1 MKKKVTIHDL
11 ARILNIDS
19 STVSRALNDSSRVGV
34 ITKKKVLDLA
44 KELGYQRNL
53 LASNLR
59 TNKTMTIGVVV
70 PFISRHF
77 FSEAIDGIEQAA
89 ADKNYRVII
98 AQSNDDFEKE
108 KHIIEGMFMSRIDGL
123 LLSPTLGT
131 PSGEHLNIFL
141 DNEIPVVLF
150 DRYYENARINKVI
163 IEDRNAA
170 FTITEHLIKN
180 GFKNLIHLTGNQD
193 AVIYKKRLQGFKEA
207 ITKYNLPFKEEM
219 VHSIPLLPDQ
229 AINFIEKLVESSD
242 PLPDGI
248 VCANDVTALAI
259 MKYLDANTDVK
270 VPEDMAITGF
280 SNEPASSIIK
290 PELTTVDQH
299 SYEMGRKAARMLLDS
314 IESNDDYLSR
324 QTVVVRTRLIVR
336 GSSVKSS
343 KSEASLDKFAVKEIF

>member
-1 MKKKVTIHDL
+1 MKKKTTIHDL
-11 ARILNIDS
+11 ARLLNIDS
-19 STVSRALNDSSRVGV
+19 STVSRALNNSPRVGE

-44 KELGYQRNL
+44 KEMGYQRNL

-89 ADKNYRVII
+89 SQKDFRVII
-98 AQSNDDFEKE
+98 AQTNDDFEKE
-108 KHIIEGMFMSRIDGL
+108 KHIIAGMFMNRIDGL

-131 PSGEHLNIFL
+131 PSGNHLNIFL

-150 DRYYENARINKVI
+150 DRYYENARINNVM

-170 FTITEHLIKN
+170 QMVTEHLIEN
-180 GFKNLIHLTGNQD
+180 GCRNLVHLTGNLD
-193 AVIYKKRLQGFKEA
+193 AIIYKKRMKGFKEGL
-207 ITKYNLPFKEEM
+207 ISNGLEFNEDM
-219 VHSIPLLPDQ
+219 VYSIPLLPDH
-229 AINFIEKLVESSD
+229 AVEFIKKLINQKK
-242 PLPDGI
+242 PLPDAI
-248 VCANDVTALAI
+248 MCANDVTALAI
-259 MKYLDANTDVK
+259 MKYLDEHTKIK
-270 VPEDMAITGF
+270 VPDDIAITGF

-299 SYEMGRKAARMLLDS
+299 SFEMGRKAASMLLDS

-324 QTVVVRTRLIVR
+324 QTVVVKSRLIIR
-336 GSSVKSS
+336 GSSLK
-343 KSEASLDKFAVKEIF
+343 KKKKKEKISLAL